1 MIKERLSRLREKM
14 AEKGVGLYMVTS
26 SDFHNSE
33 YVGDY
38 FKERAFI
45 TGFTG
50 SAGTAVITPEE
61 AFLWTDG
68 RYFIQAAAQLEG
80 TSVQLMKMGQEGVP
94 TVEEFILSRMES
106 GMTLG
111 FDGRTVPAAT
121 GLRYREKLEAKG
133 AKVDASLDLVGEIWE
148 DRPALPAEPVFL
160 LEEKYAGQSRADKI
174 RDLRAAMAEAGAGY
188 FALTVLDDIAWLL
201 NIRGGDVAYNPV
213 VLSYLLVRPH
223 GIDLYANADAFP
235 EAAVQALKDDG
246 VVLRPYGEF
255 YDDIAS
261 LPDGSRLLAD
271 RERVSFALYSCLPA
285 GVALIDK
292 ENPTYLPKAIKNPTE
307 VENEKAAH
315 IKDGVAVTR
324 FIYWLKHTLG
334 KEPIT
339 EMSAARKLEEFR
351 QMGEGYLGQ
360 SFAPIVSYGP
370 HAAMCHYSPSDESD
384 IPIEQSGFAL
394 ADTGGQYYEG
404 TTDITRTFATGPLTY
419 EQKHHYTLVLRS
431 HLNLMGARFLHGCT
445 GTALDYAARGP
456 LWDEALD
463 YNHGTGHGV
472 GYLLNVHEGPNS
484 FRYRIVPGNNAV
496 LEEGMITS
504 NEPGLY
510 LEGKYGIRIENLIVC
525 RKDVKNEY
533 GQFMAFD
540 NLTFVP
546 YEPEAVLPEE
556 MTAKERALYNAYM
569 EEVFE
574 KISPYLPEEEAAWL
588 REETKAI

>member
-174 RDLRAAMAEAGAGY
+174 ANLRAAMAEAGAGY

-255 YDDIAS
+255 YDDISS

-351 QMGEGYLGQ
+351 QMGKGTSARALRR
-360 SFAPIVSYGP
+360 SSPTAPTRRCATTPPRMKATSRSSR
-370 HAAMCHYSPSDESD
+370 AASPSPTPAGSTMKAR
-384 IPIEQSGFAL
+384 PTSPVPLPPGRL
-394 ADTGGQYYEG
+394 PMSRS
-404 TTDITRTFATGPLTY
+404 TTTPSSSAPT
-419 EQKHHYTLVLRS
+419 
-431 HLNLMGARFLHGCT
+431 
-445 GTALDYAARGP
+445 
-456 LWDEALD
+456 
-463 YNHGTGHGV
+463 
-472 GYLLNVHEGPNS
+472 
-484 FRYRIVPGNNAV
+484 
-496 LEEGMITS
+496 
-504 NEPGLY
+504 
-510 LEGKYGIRIENLIVC
+510 
-525 RKDVKNEY
+525 
-533 GQFMAFD
+533 
-540 NLTFVP
+540 
-546 YEPEAVLPEE
+546 
-556 MTAKERALYNAYM
+556 
-569 EEVFE
+569 
-574 KISPYLPEEEAAWL
+574 
-588 REETKAI
+588 

>member
-14 AEKGVGLYMVTS
+14 AEKGVDLYMVTS

-94 TVEEFILSRMES
+94 TVEAFILSRMGS

-111 FDGRTVPAAT
+111 FDGRTVPAST

-160 LEEKYAGQSRADKI
+160 LDEKYAGQSRADKLTN
-174 RDLRAAMAEAGAGY
+174 LRAAMAEAGAGY

-223 GIDLYANADAFP
+223 GIDLYANAAAFP
-235 EAAVQALKDDG
+235 EAVVQALKDDG

-255 YDDIAS
+255 YDDIAA
-261 LPDGSRLLAD
+261 PPTGSRLLAD
-271 RERVSFALYSCLPA
+271 RERVSFALYSCLPD
-285 GVALIDK
+285 GVTLIDK

-370 HAAMCHYSPSDESD
+370 HAAMCHYSPSDETD

-404 TTDITRTFATGPLTY
+404 TTDITRTFAVGPLTY

-445 GTALDYAARGP
+445 GVALDYAARGP

-525 RKDVKNEY
+525 HQDVKNEY
-533 GQFMAFD
+533 GQFMSFD

>member
-14 AEKGVGLYMVTS
+14 AEKGVDLYMVTS

-94 TVEEFILSRMES
+94 TVEAFILSRMGS

-111 FDGRTVPAAT
+111 FDGRTVPAST

-160 LEEKYAGQSRADKI
+160 LDEKYAGQSRADKLAN
-174 RDLRAAMAEAGAGY
+174 LRAAMAEAGAGY

-223 GIDLYANADAFP
+223 GIDLYANAAAFP
-235 EAAVQALKDDG
+235 EAVVQALKDDG

-255 YDDIAS
+255 YDDITA
-261 LPDGSRLLAD
+261 LPAGSRLLAD
-271 RERVSFALYSCLPA
+271 RERVSFALYSCLPD
-285 GVALIDK
+285 GVTLIDK

-370 HAAMCHYSPSDESD
+370 HAAMCHYSPSDETD

-404 TTDITRTFATGPLTY
+404 TTDITRTFAVGPLTY

-445 GTALDYAARGP
+445 GVALDYAARGP

-525 RKDVKNEY
+525 HQDVKNEY
-533 GQFMAFD
+533 GQFMSFD

-574 KISPYLPEEEAAWL
+574 KISPYLPEAEAAWL

>member
-14 AEKGVGLYMVTS
+14 AEKGVDLYMVTS

-94 TVEEFILSRMES
+94 TVEAFILSRMGS

-111 FDGRTVPAAT
+111 FDGRTVPAST

-160 LEEKYAGQSRADKI
+160 LDEKYAGQSRADKLTN
-174 RDLRAAMAEAGAGY
+174 LRAAMAEAGAGY

-223 GIDLYANADAFP
+223 GIDLYANAAAFP
-235 EAAVQALKDDG
+235 EAVVQALKDDG

-255 YDDIAS
+255 YDDIAA
-261 LPDGSRLLAD
+261 LPTGSRLLAD
-271 RERVSFALYSCLPA
+271 RERVSFALYSCLPD
-285 GVALIDK
+285 GVTLIDK

-370 HAAMCHYSPSDESD
+370 HAAMCHYSPSDETD

-404 TTDITRTFATGPLTY
+404 TTDITRTFAVGPLTY

-445 GTALDYAARGP
+445 GVALDYAARGP

-525 RKDVKNEY
+525 HQDVKNEY
-533 GQFMAFD
+533 GQFMSFD

>member
-14 AEKGVGLYMVTS
+14 AEKGIDLYMVTS

-38 FKERAFI
+38 FKERAYI

-50 SAGTAVITPEE
+50 SAGTAVITSDE

-94 TVEEFILSRMES
+94 TVEEFIVSRMEK

-111 FDGRTVPAAT
+111 FDGRTVPAAV
-121 GLRYREKLEAKG
+121 GLRYRDKLAAKG
-133 AKVDASLDLVGEIWE
+133 ASVNASLDLVGEIWE
-148 DRPALPAEPVFL
+148 DRPALSAEPVFL
-160 LEEKYAGQSRADKI
+160 LDEKYAGQSRAEKI
-174 RDLRAAMAEAGAGY
+174 ANLQAAMKEAGAGY
-188 FALTVLDDIAWLL
+188 HALTVLDDIAWLL

-213 VLSYLLVRPH
+213 VLSYLLVGPH
-223 GIDLYANADAFP
+223 SISLYANAAAFP
-235 EAAVQALKDDG
+235 EDVVRALADDG
-246 VVLRPYGEF
+246 VVLKPYEDF
-255 YDDIAS
+255 YEDLSA

-271 RERVSFALYSCLPA
+271 GARVSYGLYSCLPE
-285 GVALIDK
+285 GVTLIDR
-292 ENPTYLPKAIKNPTE
+292 ENPTYLPKSIKNPTE

-324 FIYWLKHTLG
+324 FIYWLKTTLG
-334 KEPIT
+334 HEKIT
-339 EMSAARKLEEFR
+339 EMSAARKMEEFR

-360 SFAPIVSYGP
+360 SFAPIVSYGA
-370 HAAMCHYSPSDESD
+370 HAAMCHYSPSEETD
-384 IPIEQSGFAL
+384 IEIEPHGFAL

-404 TTDITRTFATGPLTY
+404 TTDITRTFAAGPLSY

-431 HLNLMGARFLHGCT
+431 HLNLAAARFLHGCT
-445 GTALDYAARGP
+445 GVALDYAARGP

-504 NEPGLY
+504 DEPGLY
-510 LEGKYGIRIENLIVC
+510 LEGQYGIRIENMIVC
-525 RKDVKNEY
+525 RKDIKNEY

-540 NLTFVP
+540 PLTLVP

-556 MTAKERALYNAYM
+556 MSPKERALYNAYM
-569 EEVFE
+569 ETVYQ
-574 KISPYLPEEEAAWL
+574 KISPYLPKEEAEWL
-588 REETKAI
+588 RNETKAI

>member
-94 TVEEFILSRMES
+94 TVEEFIFSRMES

-160 LEEKYAGQSRADKI
+160 LEEKYAGQSRAHKI
-174 RDLRAAMAEAGAGY
+174 RNLRAAMAEAGAGY

-223 GIDLYANADAFP
+223 GIDRYANADAFP

-246 VVLRPYGEF
+246 VVLRPYHEF

-324 FIYWLKHTLG
+324 FIYWL
-334 KEPIT
+334 
-339 EMSAARKLEEFR
+339 
-351 QMGEGYLGQ
+351 
-360 SFAPIVSYGP
+360 
-370 HAAMCHYSPSDESD
+370 
-384 IPIEQSGFAL
+384 
-394 ADTGGQYYEG
+394 
-404 TTDITRTFATGPLTY
+404 
-419 EQKHHYTLVLRS
+419 
-431 HLNLMGARFLHGCT
+431 
-445 GTALDYAARGP
+445 
-456 LWDEALD
+456 
-463 YNHGTGHGV
+463 
-472 GYLLNVHEGPNS
+472 
-484 FRYRIVPGNNAV
+484 
-496 LEEGMITS
+496 
-504 NEPGLY
+504 
-510 LEGKYGIRIENLIVC
+510 
-525 RKDVKNEY
+525 
-533 GQFMAFD
+533 
-540 NLTFVP
+540 
-546 YEPEAVLPEE
+546 
-556 MTAKERALYNAYM
+556 
-569 EEVFE
+569 
-574 KISPYLPEEEAAWL
+574 
-588 REETKAI
+588 

>member
-14 AEKGVGLYMVTS
+14 AEKGVDLYMVTS

-94 TVEEFILSRMES
+94 TVEAFILSRMGS

-111 FDGRTVPAAT
+111 FDGRTVPAST

-160 LEEKYAGQSRADKI
+160 LDEKYAGQSRADKLTN
-174 RDLRAAMAEAGAGY
+174 LRAAMAEAGAGY

-223 GIDLYANADAFP
+223 GIDLYANAAAFP
-235 EAAVQALKDDG
+235 EAVVQALKDDG

-255 YDDIAS
+255 YDDIAA
-261 LPDGSRLLAD
+261 LPAGSRLLAD
-271 RERVSFALYSCLPA
+271 RERVSFALYSCLPD
-285 GVALIDK
+285 GVTLIDK

-360 SFAPIVSYGP
+360 SFAPIVSYGA
-370 HAAMCHYSPSDESD
+370 HAAMCHYSPSDETD

-404 TTDITRTFATGPLTY
+404 TTDITRTFAVGPLTY

-445 GTALDYAARGP
+445 GVALDYAARGP

-525 RKDVKNEY
+525 HQDVKNEY
-533 GQFMAFD
+533 GQFMSFD

-569 EEVFE
+569 EEVFK
-574 KISPYLPEEEAAWL
+574 KISPYLPEAEAAWL

>member
-1 MIKERLSRLREKM
+1 M
-14 AEKGVGLYMVTS
+14 A
-26 SDFHNSE
+26 
-33 YVGDY
+33 
-38 FKERAFI
+38 
-45 TGFTG
+45 
-50 SAGTAVITPEE
+50 
-61 AFLWTDG
+61 
-68 RYFIQAAAQLEG
+68 Q
-80 TSVQLMKMGQEGVP
+80 
-94 TVEEFILSRMES
+94 
-106 GMTLG
+106 
-111 FDGRTVPAAT
+111 
-121 GLRYREKLEAKG
+121 
-133 AKVDASLDLVGEIWE
+133 
-148 DRPALPAEPVFL
+148 
-160 LEEKYAGQSRADKI
+160 
-174 RDLRAAMAEAGAGY
+174 AGAGY

-370 HAAMCHYSPSDESD
+370 PR
-384 IPIEQSGFAL
+384 GNV
-394 ADTGGQYYEG
+394 
-404 TTDITRTFATGPLTY
+404 PL
-419 EQKHHYTLVLRS
+419 L
-431 HLNLMGARFLHGCT
+431 
-445 GTALDYAARGP
+445 P
-456 LWDEALD
+456 L
-463 YNHGTGHGV
+463 G
-472 GYLLNVHEGPNS
+472 
-484 FRYRIVPGNNAV
+484 
-496 LEEGMITS
+496 
-504 NEPGLY
+504 
-510 LEGKYGIRIENLIVC
+510 
-525 RKDVKNEY
+525 
-533 GQFMAFD
+533 
-540 NLTFVP
+540 
-546 YEPEAVLPEE
+546 
-556 MTAKERALYNAYM
+556 
-569 EEVFE
+569 
-574 KISPYLPEEEAAWL
+574 
-588 REETKAI
+588 

>member
-14 AEKGVGLYMVTS
+14 AEKGVDLYMVTS

-94 TVEEFILSRMES
+94 TVEAFILSRMGS

-111 FDGRTVPAAT
+111 FDGRTVPAST

-160 LEEKYAGQSRADKI
+160 LDEKYAGQSRADKLTN
-174 RDLRAAMAEAGAGY
+174 LRAAMAEAGAGY

-223 GIDLYANADAFP
+223 GIDLYANAAAFP
-235 EAAVQALKDDG
+235 EAVVQALKDDG

-255 YDDIAS
+255 YDDIAA
-261 LPDGSRLLAD
+261 LPAGSRLLAD
-271 RERVSFALYSCLPA
+271 RERVSFALYSCLPD
-285 GVALIDK
+285 GVTLIDK

-360 SFAPIVSYGP
+360 SFAPIVSYGA
-370 HAAMCHYSPSDESD
+370 HAAMCHYSPSDETD

-404 TTDITRTFATGPLTY
+404 TTDITRTFAVGPLTY

-445 GTALDYAARGP
+445 GVALDYAARGP

-525 RKDVKNEY
+525 HQDVKNEY
-533 GQFMAFD
+533 GQFMSFD

-574 KISPYLPEEEAAWL
+574 KISPYLPEAEAAWL